1 MKKKKKQRNQ
11 KPLRGFTRVS
21 ERFGFPFFK
30 NHSDYCGKSWIRGS
44 QGQLAMLSSSVVMVK
59 MARREII
66 EGKCERWNR
75 EFCKSSEESFLYKC
89 RMDGVTVTNIGR
101 FSGRRLGLGGRGFLS
116 VVLSFVT
123 TWTPDLSTW
132 LNQLRQ
138 FSQCVLLLSLLV
150 RSAAVPAGTFC
161 YSLDL
166 MQGYWVPWSP
176 TQLVPPC
183 LNFLVGRLWLFILL
197 GSLGHQHLLSPSLF
211 FLLHHPGDC
220 LQLLTSKPAVVLQT
234 PFSPLFPLYLGVQLA
249 LSFQNPLSGPFLLSL
264 LWTWPCLL
272 GKDGPQGMI
281 NGQAE
286 FFKNSGI
293 LST

>member
-1 MKKKKKQRNQ
+1 MQDGWGDSYQHWPFLRKKVGVRWE
-11 KPLRGFTRVS
+11 GIFVS
-21 ERFGFPFFK
+21 RT
-30 NHSDYCGKSWIRGS
+30 
-44 QGQLAMLSSSVVMVK
+44 
-59 MARREII
+59 
-66 EGKCERWNR
+66 
-75 EFCKSSEESFLYKC
+75 EFCYCL
-89 RMDGVTVTNIGR
+89 
-101 FSGRRLGLGGRGFLS
+101 LGP
-116 VVLSFVT
+116 
-123 TWTPDLSTW
+123 WTPDLSTW

-264 LWTWPCLL
+264 L
-272 GKDGPQGMI
+272 
-281 NGQAE
+281 
-286 FFKNSGI
+286 
-293 LST
+293 